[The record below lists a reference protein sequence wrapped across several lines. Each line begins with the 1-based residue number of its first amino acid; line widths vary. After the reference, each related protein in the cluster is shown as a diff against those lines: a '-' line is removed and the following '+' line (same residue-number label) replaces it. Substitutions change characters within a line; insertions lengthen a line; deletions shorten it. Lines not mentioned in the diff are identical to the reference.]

1 MSYDF
6 RTSNPVALPAIEL
19 IVVDY
24 TERYLSVFYE
34 DSSDLAGEYTVN
46 LLAQSG
52 YEIPAESQISFT
64 LSILD
69 PCKDTALV

>member
-6 RTSNPVALPAIEL
+6 STSDPLALPAIEL
-19 IVVDY
+19 IVVDD

-34 DSSDLAGEYTVN
+34 DSSDLAGEYTVT

-69 PCKDTALV
+69 PCKDSGLV